1 MKVAIQNILN
11 TDHNFDIFGDKDH
24 VLYYSVVVSSTPQL
38 AYHDGEVA
46 VLIMVVIVVIV
57 VMLVDY
63 VQRPPRYSFLLMN

>member
-46 VLIMVVIVVIV
+46 ALMIVVIV